1 MYFVFY
7 IVFLCLYSPN
17 VTLGDGDIRK
27 LERDASFP
35 HI

>member
-17 VTLGDGDIRK
+17 VTLGDVDIRK

>member
-27 LERDASFP
+27 LERVTSFP
-35 HI
+35 LI